1 MDAYVFV
8 CDFAARHV
16 CIRIRVKSKRTSS
29 VGDFSKHIAQQTRS
43 PNQSADVSTHSA
55 DVDQTVFL
63 VVDPHFGVIDDA
75 GYDPVCVCFACV
87 RDYIHIQKSMSNL
100 QS

>member
-29 VGDFSKHIAQQTRS
+29 VGEFFKHIAP
-43 PNQSADVSTHSA
+43 PNQSADVGTHSA

-75 GYDPVCVCFACV
+75 GYDPVCVRFACV
-87 RDYIHIQKSMSNL
+87 HDYIHIQKSMSNL